1 MRSDI
6 LLIELHKGLAV
17 SIVEGL
23 GELEEDVV
31 SSVCCFIALLRGLEV
46 AADLDAYVSLRLSCA
61 EVGASHGVGGI
72 VIVSAYMHY
81 FAFVDIELHAPFV
94 RPINKVVKTFLES
107 CYITG
112 GPDDLPT
119 LSVISKFATNTDVY
133 CLIIQ
138 VVNVDNEGEGPEYR
152 ALGNP

>member
-17 SIVEGL
+17 PIVEGL

-31 SSVCCFIALLRGLEV
+31 SSVCCFIALLLLLLEV

-61 EVGASHGVGGI
+61 EVGASYGVGGI
-72 VIVSAYMHY
+72 VVVSAYMHY

-94 RPINKVVKTFLES
+94 
-107 CYITG
+107 
-112 GPDDLPT
+112 
-119 LSVISKFATNTDVY
+119 
-133 CLIIQ
+133 
-138 VVNVDNEGEGPEYR
+138 
-152 ALGNP
+152 